1 MRSNPV
7 AGQNLFGT
15 AVRQRAPNEI
25 AAWRYVAFALV
36 VVIACLY
43 ALPNLYPPD
52 YALAISA
59 DSTEQVVDESFLGE
73 AEALLDA
80 AGLTVKG
87 AEMTE
92 RAGRPGALLRLLHNE
107 AQLRASAV
115 LEEALNPPGE
125 ERRYIIALSLASTTP
140 QWLTDIGGKPMAK
153 GLDLAGG
160 IHFVLQ
166 VDMVEALAK
175 RLGDE
180 LQKAKDLPAGGA
192 DPLSKPG
199 RRRDG

>member
-1 MRSNPV
+1 M
-7 AGQNLFGT
+7 
-15 AVRQRAPNEI
+15 
-25 AAWRYVAFALV
+25 
-36 VVIACLY
+36 
-43 ALPNLYPPD
+43 
-52 YALAISA
+52 
-59 DSTEQVVDESFLGE
+59 DESFLGE

-92 RAGRPGALLRLLHNE
+92 RAGRPGALLRLLDNE

-125 ERRYIIALSLASTTP
+125 ERRYIIALTLASTTP
-140 QWLTDIGGKPMAK
+140 KWLSDIGGKPMAK

-180 LQKAKDLPAGGA
+180 LQKAKDVL
-192 DPLSKPG
+192 
-199 RRRDG
+199 R